1 MPDRI
6 PLIRTIGQS
15 AVLLVP
21 AFLVFIVLASG
32 GPGGDAQR
40 SGAGQ
45 TRERLRSIYRRS
57 DSLYHLTHST
67 SATDSMALAGFGTVI
82 DGVRTLPNHQEKD
95 SLLAGAYLRKGIL
108 LDAAGDYPGAKACY
122 VGALNSNPQIDSL
135 SFVAQVDL
143 GAIYYNLNRFDSSS
157 YFLRGAQ
164 TLVGRINDEDDEVR
178 LYNTLGVL
186 YFDNGNYREARDFFD
201 KALGLVKGKK
211 PLDVPFMVSLESNI
225 ATASYRL
232 GQYQEALNTYGQLL
246 GYRTYSNY
254 VNMSMGNAYAGLNDY
269 PNALTYYHRVNAR
282 ELPAV
287 FNELANIQEQLHRRD
302 SCRWY
307 LQQLQT
313 AAKENAEH
321 VLVMDLGI
329 NALIESEWLRDQG
342 KYMPALSSL
351 QKAIG
356 IFSRNFHNADVYS
369 NPSDFT
375 GTFADYRLFD
385 ALVEKAGLFRELYR
399 SQPDKRYL
407 QACYSAYTA
416 ALSLLRYIE
425 KSYATDESKLFLK
438 KKSGPVHSAALSVCL
453 ELDRL
458 YPDSGYKE
466 QAFLM
471 SERSKASVITANLE
485 EKAFTTGGAGQQLL
499 QQVNDYKYNIARL
512 NVKSEA
518 TTDSGQLAAI
528 TREKEGDE
536 LELSRL
542 ERALEQNGE
551 YYQVKYGD
559 AGVGVRDVQQGLENG
574 QALIS
579 LYAADS
585 ALHIWVVTRKGFNY
599 LRIDSLAGLQREVED
614 WLNALKA
621 TGNGRRFRGDAIG
634 NRLYTRLIRPIQEV
648 TDASEWIIVPDGF
661 LYLLPWESLPADAQG
676 ERRLVETLTISYRW
690 SSRLLKPSARASGGS
705 GASGASGA
713 SAGSGGSGGSGEGG
727 TSGAEAGL
735 AQGVLSFAPF
745 AASGASGADGPFS
758 RLPGS
763 AEEIAGLSG
772 TQYLNDQA
780 TKTQFLHTVAHF
792 PMVHLATH
800 AVSSPDNAAASF
812 IAFYPV
818 KHSPIEDRLYLEELY
833 GLNLSATRLVIIS
846 ACETGEGQVAAQEGV
861 MSLARAFAYAGCAS
875 TINSLWKADDQATSF
890 ILRRFYVHLR
900 EGETKARALQLA
912 KLDYLKSDA
921 IDKSPA
927 YWAHLVLTGDSGAMY
942 TRGFWAKWW
951 WVVVG
956 IGVLAGMLLVW
967 MRHERKKKST
977 V

>member
-1 MPDRI
+1 MSDRM
-6 PLIRTIGQS
+6 PLIRNIGHS

-21 AFLVFIVLASG
+21 ALLVFIVLTSG
-32 GPGGDAQR
+32 GPGGDVR
-40 SGAGQ
+40 RPGTGQ
-45 TRERLRSIYRRS
+45 TGERLRAIYRRS

-67 SATDSMALAGFGTVI
+67 SATDSLALAGFGAVI
-82 DGVRTLPNHQEKD
+82 DGLRALKGPAEKD
-95 SLLAGAYLRKGIL
+95 SLLAGAFLRKGIL

-135 SFVAQVDL
+135 SFVAQVVM

-164 TLVGRINDEDDEVR
+164 RLVGRVNDEDDEVR

-201 KALGLVKGKK
+201 KALGIVKGRK
-211 PLDVPFMVSLESNI
+211 PLDIPFMVSLESNI
-225 ATASYRL
+225 ATASFRL
-232 GQYQEALNTYGQLL
+232 GQYQDALKTYRELL

-287 FNELANIQEQLHRRD
+287 LNELANIQEQLHRLD

-329 NALIESEWLRDQG
+329 NALVESEWLRDQG

-356 IFSRNFHNADVYS
+356 IFSRNFRNPDVYS

-399 SQPDKRYL
+399 RQSDKRDL
-407 QACYSAYTA
+407 KACYSAYTT

-425 KSYATDESKLFLK
+425 KSYGTDESKLFLK
-438 KKSGPVHSAALSVCL
+438 KKSGPVHAAALSVCL

-466 QAFLM
+466 QAFLI

-512 NVKSEA
+512 NVKSET
-518 TTDSGQLAAI
+518 TTDSAQLAAL

-542 ERALEQNGE
+542 ERALEENGA
-551 YYQVKYGD
+551 YYQLKYGD
-559 AGVGVRDVQQGLENG
+559 ASAGIRDLQQGLERG

-579 LYAADS
+579 LYIADS
-585 ALHIWVVTRKGFNY
+585 VLHVWVVTRTGFSY
-599 LRIDSLAGLQREVED
+599 LHIDSLDGLQHAIGD
-614 WLNALKA
+614 WLNMLKT
-621 TGNGRRFRGDAIG
+621 TGNGRRFRGEALG
-634 NRLYTRLIRPIQEV
+634 NRLYTRLIRPIQAA
-648 TDASEWIIVPDGF
+648 TDASEWIIVPDGS
-661 LYLLPWESLPADAQG
+661 LYLLPWESLPADAGG
-676 ERRLVETLTISYRW
+676 ERRLVETTTISYRW
-690 SSRLLKPSARASGGS
+690 SSRLLKGASGGS
-705 GASGASGA
+705 GGLGADGA
-713 SAGSGGSGGSGEGG
+713 GP
-727 TSGAEAGL
+727 GL
-735 AQGVLSFAPF
+735 AEGVLAFAPF

-772 TQYLNDQA
+772 ASFLDGQA
-780 TKTQFLHTVAHF
+780 TKTQFLHTAAHY
-792 PMVHLATH
+792 PIIHLATH

-818 KHSPIEDRLYLEELY
+818 KHSPIEDRLFLEELY
-833 GLNLSATRLVIIS
+833 GLNLGATRLVIIS

-890 ILRRFYVHLR
+890 ILRRFYIYLR
-900 EGETKARALQLA
+900 AGETKARALQLA

-921 IDKSPA
+921 LDKSPA
-927 YWAHLVLTGDSGAMY
+927 YWAHLVLTGDSGALY
-942 TRGFWAKWW
+942 PRGGWVKW
-951 WVVVG
+951 WVVVLIGAG
-956 IGVLAGMLLVW
+956 IGALFAWRRFG
-967 MRHERKKKST
+967 RKKKST
-977 V
+977 N